1 MKEAIMSFD
10 RMYYTIGQLSKISG
24 LPQSVLRY
32 WETVFDLL
40 TPSKSDGGTR
50 QYSEGDIKLVLEIKK
65 LLYDEG
71 YTIKGANK
79 LIKTTFSKKGET
91 DSNISESTPIEQLQN
106 TSKKDKIYSEDTQ
119 TINQI
124 KERIKSILEIID
136 S

>member
-1 MKEAIMSFD
+1 MSFD

-40 TPSKSDGGTR
+40 TPSKSGGGTR

-79 LIKTTFSKKGET
+79 LIKTTFS
-91 DSNISESTPIEQLQN
+91 
-106 TSKKDKIYSEDTQ
+106 
-119 TINQI
+119 
-124 KERIKSILEIID
+124 
-136 S
+136 